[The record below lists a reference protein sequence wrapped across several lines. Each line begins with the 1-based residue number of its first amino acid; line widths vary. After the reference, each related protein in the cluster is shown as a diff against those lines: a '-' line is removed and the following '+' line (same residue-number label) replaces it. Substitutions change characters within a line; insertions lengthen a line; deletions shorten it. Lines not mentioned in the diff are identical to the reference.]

1 MSSRACTH
9 RRKPRL
15 SRSGGV
21 NGSARG
27 REDAAATGWA
37 LAAGNGAV
45 EGYWSGAVAV
55 AVFQGSG
62 DSTSRFPGLNHV
74 KSING
79 K

>member
-1 MSSRACTH
+1 MKS
-9 RRKPRL
+9 
-15 SRSGGV
+15 
-21 NGSARG
+21 SARG
-27 REDAAATGWA
+27 RGDVAATGWA

-45 EGYWSGAVAV
+45 GGYWIGAVAV
-55 AVFQGSG
+55 EVFQGSG